1 MKVRV
6 VTVSDRASAGTDARL
21 VAYAQ
26 RGIAGLRLDVEAGP
40 EAYAP
45 LMERLDAML

>member
-1 MKVRV
+1 VQASR
-6 VTVSDRASAGTDARL
+6 TDRTSAGTDARL